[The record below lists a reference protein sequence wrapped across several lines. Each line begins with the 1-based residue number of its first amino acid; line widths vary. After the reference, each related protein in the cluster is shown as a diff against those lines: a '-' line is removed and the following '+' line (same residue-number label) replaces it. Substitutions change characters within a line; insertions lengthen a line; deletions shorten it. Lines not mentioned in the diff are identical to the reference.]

1 MRIAGSLLGRNRF
14 QAPWRLAVTHRIT
27 ENCITCGAC
36 IGECPEGAII
46 EGEGHDI
53 NRIDAE
59 KCTDCGRCTTEF
71 FCPSGAIEEE

>member
-1 MRIAGSLLGRNRF
+1 MTR
-14 QAPWRLAVTHRIT
+14 RIT

-36 IGECPEGAII
+36 VKECPEGAII

-53 NRIDAE
+53 NRIDPG

-71 FCPSGAIEEE
+71 FCPSGAIEAQ

>member
-1 MRIAGSLLGRNRF
+1 MDASRRS
-14 QAPWRLAVTHRIT
+14 AVTHRIT

-46 EGEGHDI
+46 ESEGHDV
-53 NRIDAE
+53 NRIDEE